1 MDQDALDVGRLIKHI
16 GRYNQAPYENLGS
29 SLKAFASFIDVYHNL
44 PEATI
49 ALKIAYR
56 PLHEALWA
64 RHADVREVAHVALG
78 NASAEVN
85 KEKLAPQKDAWSRD
99 LSLAETFAC
108 IAMFESGTYDLDPSA
123 LEHVFA
129 VSSSNSL
136 FVVAPLLNDP
146 SQRDNDNVVFRVV
159 GNIERAGIA
168 MLIAP
173 QDTRIRKLESD
184 TWELISHAPFDG
196 KIEDSFRNT
205 SLHLSFTQY
214 TMPVN
219 TGHYGGQDIEAFFLE
234 SLISVYDRDKWV
246 ADLDVLKMLRRGLF
260 QRHTYTKVCEHRH
273 DQKPNFD
280 LILIDNWEEFLDRE
294 AVLTVVRAYRNPMAR
309 LATAAISVRQGRPT
323 IILRDDI
330 CFACDVSE
338 PRHEAITYIA

>member
-1 MDQDALDVGRLIKHI
+1 M
-16 GRYNQAPYENLGS
+16 
-29 SLKAFASFIDVYHNL
+29 
-44 PEATI
+44 
-49 ALKIAYR
+49 
-56 PLHEALWA
+56 
-64 RHADVREVAHVALG
+64 ALG
-78 NASAEVN
+78 NASTEVN
-85 KEKLAPQKDAWSRD
+85 KEKHAPQKDAWSQD

-136 FVVAPLLNDP
+136 FVAAPLLNDP
-146 SQRDNDNVVFRVV
+146 SQRDNDNVIFRVV
-159 GNIERAGIA
+159 GNIGRAGIA

-205 SLHLSFTQY
+205 SLHL
-214 TMPVN
+214 
-219 TGHYGGQDIEAFFLE
+219 YGGQDIEACFLE

-246 ADLDVLKMLRRGLF
+246 ADLDVLKMLRRGLY

-280 LILIDNWEEFLDRE
+280 LISIDNWEELLDRE

-323 IILRDDI
+323 IILPDDF
-330 CFACDVSE
+330 CFACNVSE
-338 PRHEAITYIA
+338 PRHEATTYIA